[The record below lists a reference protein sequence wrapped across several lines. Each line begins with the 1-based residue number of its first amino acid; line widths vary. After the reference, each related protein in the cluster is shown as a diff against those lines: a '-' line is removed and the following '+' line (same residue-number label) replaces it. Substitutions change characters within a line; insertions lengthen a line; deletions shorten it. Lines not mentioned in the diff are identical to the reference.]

1 MRPTRASQIASDSM
15 TTNETSSLPVTPVT
29 RVVPTGREIDAPAD
43 TSTRGLIIV
52 RSAPVSSRRFAFALP
67 LIFTSTMIRWPGVYL
82 IVVPPALGA
91 PGGPPGPPAVAARRP
106 NPAPEPAG
114 AGVGAP
120 AGALRRPTGTAR
132 ARYSCGTPAIPPTQG
147 GVAG

>member
-1 MRPTRASQIASDSM
+1 MRPTRASPTSIDSM
-15 TTNETSSLPVTPVT
+15 TTNETSSLPATPVT

-67 LIFTSTMIRWPGVYL
+67 LIFTSTMIRSPGVYL
-82 IVVPPALGA
+82 IVVPPAFDAPAALPAPPGVA
-91 PGGPPGPPAVAARRP
+91 PGRP
-106 NPAPEPAG
+106 SAAPEPGG

-120 AGALRRPTGTAR
+120 AGALRSPTGAAR
-132 ARYSCGTPAIPPTQG
+132 ARYSCGTLPIPPT
-147 GVAG
+147 